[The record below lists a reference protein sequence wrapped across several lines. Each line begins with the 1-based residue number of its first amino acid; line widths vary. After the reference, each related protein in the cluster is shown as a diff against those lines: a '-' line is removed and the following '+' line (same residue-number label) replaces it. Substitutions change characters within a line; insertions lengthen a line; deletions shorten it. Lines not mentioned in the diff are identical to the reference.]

1 MKNRLFA
8 IILLF
13 ATYSAASQAQIL
25 YKVERP
31 GSDKVSYILGTHH
44 LAPLSA
50 VDSID
55 ELPDAIKSVDRLY
68 GEIDMQIMSDPQNL
82 MQFQGM
88 MVAPQDSTLDKV
100 LSAEQMASVQKAW
113 QELTGTPLPE
123 ALYSFKPAII
133 TTSISAVMVAKK
145 FPQIDP
151 NAGIDMTMQAR
162 ARQAGKEV
170 KGLETIEYQMN
181 VLYGAPISKQAKD
194 LVSLVSDLPKA
205 ENLSNKLFDAYV
217 SHDINAIYSLMEEQA
232 ADDMEYFETLMY
244 SRNDAWT
251 ATLSREMAD
260 ESLMVV
266 VGAGHLP
273 GKRGLLQGLK
283 NAGYTVTPIK

>member
-1 MKNRLFA
+1 
-8 IILLF
+8 
-13 ATYSAASQAQIL
+13 
-25 YKVERP
+25 
-31 GSDKVSYILGTHH
+31 
-44 LAPLSA
+44 
-50 VDSID
+50 
-55 ELPDAIKSVDRLY
+55 
-68 GEIDMQIMSDPQNL
+68 
-82 MQFQGM
+82 
-88 MVAPQDSTLDKV
+88 
-100 LSAEQMASVQKAW
+100 
-113 QELTGTPLPE
+113 
-123 ALYSFKPAII
+123 
-133 TTSISAVMVAKK
+133 
-145 FPQIDP
+145 
-151 NAGIDMTMQAR
+151 MQAR

-170 KGLETIEYQMN
+170 KGLETIEYQMD

-273 GKRGLLQGLK
+273 GKLGLLQGLK